1 MAARVAEHLAH
12 QHEAL
17 TGYTAEELRQAQQA
31 RGDHLAAVGWD
42 PAAPV
47 GSPAHPEIL
56 IDGASVSTMS
66 GALPV
71 EAARTRYAE
80 VTGADALLQR
90 NAAEA
95 AAWGSPQMRRVRR
108 AAELAELTR
117 SAGLVSTRRDPARQ
131 PDLFGA
137 ELTRTTP
144 PLALPGA
151 PYPDGANP
159 DHEVGYWG
167 PVWPAGDY

>member
-1 MAARVAEHLAH
+1 MAAAVARQDAADQWEAQRAEAARADEVVMAARVAEHLAH

-66 GALPV
+66 GAQPA
-71 EAARTRYAE
+71 EAAR
-80 VTGADALLQR
+80 
-90 NAAEA
+90 
-95 AAWGSPQMRRVRR
+95 
-108 AAELAELTR
+108 
-117 SAGLVSTRRDPARQ
+117 
-131 PDLFGA
+131 
-137 ELTRTTP
+137 
-144 PLALPGA
+144 
-151 PYPDGANP
+151 
-159 DHEVGYWG
+159 
-167 PVWPAGDY
+167 